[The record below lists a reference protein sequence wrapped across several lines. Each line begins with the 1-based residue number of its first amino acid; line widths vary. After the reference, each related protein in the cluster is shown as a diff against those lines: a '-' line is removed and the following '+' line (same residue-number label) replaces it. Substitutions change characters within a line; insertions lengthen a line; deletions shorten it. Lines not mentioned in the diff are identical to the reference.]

1 MILNIPAMRRSVA
14 VGALVVGCLAAPAQ
28 AQVLRRFTGV
38 VTDSVSGEPIAQV
51 SVSINGEQKAVT
63 APDGT
68 FDFAVPIPGADPD
81 MITFRR
87 IGYAEWTGEVR
98 VGDRP
103 AVFLPVSLSP
113 LPVGLAEIIVEGERV
128 LVSAKLKLS
137 GFYWR
142 REREQG
148 RFITEEDIDKM
159 VAQRVTDV
167 FQRVPGINYFPP
179 SRGNVGSVGRIEFSR
194 ARCSPPTVYLDGLL
208 FVDASYKNV
217 NDLLNVY
224 VTNVAAMEFYNGP
237 SEIPPEFN
245 RTNSACGVIVIW
257 TK

>member
-1 MILNIPAMRRSVA
+1 MRLNIPAMRRSVA
-14 VGALVVGCLAAPAQ
+14 VGAFMVGCLAAPAQ
-28 AQVLRRFTGV
+28 AQVLRRFTGI
-38 VTDSVSGEPIAQV
+38 VTDSVSGESIARV

-179 SRGNVGSVGRIEFSR
+179 LVAMSARWVVSSSHGRGAPRRQFTLTDSCLSTLRTTTSMTFSI
-194 ARCSPPTVYLDGLL
+194 S
-208 FVDASYKNV
+208 
-217 NDLLNVY
+217 
-224 VTNVAAMEFYNGP
+224 M
-237 SEIPPEFN
+237 
-245 RTNSACGVIVIW
+245 
-257 TK
+257 